1 MMNSNDS
8 RKELRVF
15 VNNQQVSRWIFL
27 EKLRLCFKLV
37 ANDGGWQNIEYSKG
51 LEICKRIVSR
61 AINSNDIKVSGTL
74 VEELQRESM
83 ITKLLSEGR
92 VVIGG
97 VQ

>member
-1 MMNSNDS
+1 MNNG

-15 VNNQQVSRWIFL
+15 VDGQQISRWIFL
-27 EKLRLCFKLV
+27 EKLQLCFKLV
-37 ANDGGWQNIEYSKG
+37 PNDGGWQNIEYSKG

>member
-1 MMNSNDS
+1 MNSNDS

-15 VNNQQVSRWIFL
+15 VDGQQISRWIFL
-27 EKLRLCFKLV
+27 EKLRLCFKLI

-61 AINSNDIKVSGTL
+61 ATGNNGIKVTGSL
-74 VEELQRESM
+74 VDELRHETM
-83 ITKLLSEGR
+83 ISDLFKEGKI
-92 VVIGG
+92 VLGG

>member
-1 MMNSNDS
+1 MNNNDS

-37 ANDGGWQNIEYSKG
+37 ANDGGWKDVEYSKG
-51 LEICKRIVSR
+51 LEICKRIISR
-61 AINSNDIKVSGTL
+61 ATNSNNIKVSGTL

-83 ITKLLSEGR
+83 ITKLFSEGK

>member
-1 MMNSNDS
+1 MMMNNG

-15 VNNQQVSRWIFL
+15 INGQQVTRWIFL
-27 EKLRLCFKLV
+27 EKLQLCFKLV
-37 ANDGGWQNIEYSKG
+37 PNDGGWKDVEYSKG
-51 LEICKRIVSR
+51 LEICKRIISR
-61 AINSNDIKVSGTL
+61 ATNSNDIKVSGTL

-83 ITKLLSEGR
+83 ISKLFSEGK

>member
-1 MMNSNDS
+1 MMDSNA

-15 VNNQQVSRWIFL
+15 VGNEQVSRWIFL

-61 AINSNDIKVSGTL
+61 ATNSNDIKVSGSM
-74 VEELQRESM
+74 VDELRNETM
-83 ITKLLSEGR
+83 VSELFSKGR
-92 VVIGG
+92 IVI
-97 VQ
+97 

>member
-1 MMNSNDS
+1 MNNG

-15 VNNQQVSRWIFL
+15 VNGEQVTRWIFL
-27 EKLRLCFKLV
+27 ERLRLCFRFK
-37 ANDGGWQNIEYSKG
+37 ANNGGEWENIEYEQG
-51 LEICKRIVSR
+51 FEICKRIIMNAGNNGV
-61 AINSNDIKVSGTL
+61 KVEGSL

>member
-1 MMNSNDS
+1 MNNS

-15 VNNQQVSRWIFL
+15 INGEQVTRWIFL
-27 EKLRLCFKLV
+27 ERLRLCFRFK
-37 ANDGGWQNIEYSKG
+37 ANNGGEWENIEYERG
-51 LEICKRIVSR
+51 FEICKRIIMNTGNNNV
-61 AINSNDIKVSGTL
+61 KVEGSL

-83 ITKLLSEGR
+83 VSKLFSEGR

>member
-1 MMNSNDS
+1 MMDSNA

-15 VNNQQVSRWIFL
+15 VGNEQVSRWIFL
-27 EKLRLCFKLV
+27 EKLQLCFKLV
-37 ANDGGWQNIEYSKG
+37 PNDGGWQNIEYSKG

-83 ITKLLSEGR
+83 ISKLFSEGK

>member
-1 MMNSNDS
+1 MNNG

-15 VNNQQVSRWIFL
+15 VNGEQVTRWIFL
-27 EKLRLCFKLV
+27 ERLRLCFRFK
-37 ANDGGWQNIEYSKG
+37 ANNGGEWENIEYEQG
-51 LEICKRIVSR
+51 FEICKRIIMNTGNNGV
-61 AINSNDIKVSGTL
+61 KVEGSL